1 VIRVLVVDDSAVVR
15 KILTDQLQRAD
26 DIEVVGTA
34 PDPYVARDKIVQ
46 LKPDVVTLDIEMP
59 RMDGLTFLSRLMKHY
74 PLPVIVVSSLTPAG
88 SEAAMRALELGAVDV
103 ISKPGAAYSVGDV
116 AVQLIDRIRA
126 AALAR
131 IRRPGEGAAERT
143 VAAGVLSR
151 IQTTDKVLAIGASTG
166 GTEAIRAILEV
177 LPATTPAT
185 VIVQHM
191 PEHFTAAFAHRLN
204 ELSAMEVREAGGGE
218 LLRPGLAL
226 IAPGNHHLLIARQ
239 GAQYVA
245 QVKDGPRVH
254 HQRPAVDVLF
264 NSVAKYAGVNA
275 VGVLLTGMGA
285 DGAAG
290 LLAMRQAG
298 ARTIAQDQASCV
310 VYGMPKA
317 AVQLGAVETILPL
330 GRIPD
335 GILAAFGGA
344 SPSPRTG
351 AHTHP
356 IASAAG

>member
-1 VIRVLVVDDSAVVR
+1 MIRVLIVDDSAVVR
-15 KILTDQLQRAD
+15 KILADQLRRAD

-59 RMDGLTFLSRLMKHY
+59 RMDGLTFLARLMKHH

-88 SEAAMRALELGAVDV
+88 SEAAMRALELGALDV
-103 ISKPGAAYSVGDV
+103 ISKPGEAYSVGDV
-116 AVQLIDRIRA
+116 AVQLVDRIRA

-131 IRRPGEGAAERT
+131 LRRPAEATAQRSVTAGA
-143 VAAGVLSR
+143 LSG
-151 IQTTDKVLAIGASTG
+151 IQATDKILAIGASTG
-166 GTEAIRAILEV
+166 GTEAIREVLEA

-191 PEHFTAAFAHRLN
+191 PEQFTAAFASRLN
-204 ELSAMEVREAGGGE
+204 GLCAMEVREAAGGE

-226 IAPGNHHLLIARQ
+226 IAPGNRHLLVIRRGSQ
-239 GAQYVA
+239 YFAQI
-245 QVKDGPRVH
+245 KDGPRVH

-285 DGAAG
+285 DGASG
-290 LLAMRQAG
+290 LLTMRQAG
-298 ARTIAQDQASCV
+298 ARTIVQDQATCV

-317 AVQLGAVETILPL
+317 AVQLGAAETVLPL
-330 GRIPD
+330 GRIPN
-335 GILAAFGGA
+335 GILEAFRTAHPTPRPVLNANPVA
-344 SPSPRTG
+344 SPSG
-351 AHTHP
+351 
-356 IASAAG
+356 

>member
-1 VIRVLVVDDSAVVR
+1 VIRVLIVDDSAVVR

-59 RMDGLTFLSRLMKHY
+59 RMDGLTFLARLMKHY

-88 SEAAMRALELGAVDV
+88 SEAAMRALELGALDV

-131 IRRPGEGAAERT
+131 VRRPAEATAPRS
-143 VAAGVLSR
+143 AAGTLSA
-151 IQTTDKVLAIGASTG
+151 IHATDKILAIGASTG
-166 GTEAIRAILEV
+166 GTEAIREVLEA

-191 PEHFTAAFAHRLN
+191 PEQFTAAFARRLN
-204 ELSAMEVREAGGGE
+204 DLCAMEVREAAGGE

-226 IAPGNHHLLIARQ
+226 IAPGNHHLLITRQ
-239 GAQYVA
+239 GAQYFA
-245 QVKDGPRVH
+245 QIKDGPRVH

-285 DGAAG
+285 DGAE
-290 LLAMRQAG
+290 AMLELRMAG
-298 ARTIAQDQASCV
+298 AHTIAQDEASCV
-310 VYGMPKA
+310 VFGMPKEA
-317 AVQLGAVETILPL
+317 IALGAVDEVLPI
-330 GRIPD
+330 GQVARA
-335 GILAAFGGA
+335 ILAFDARA
-344 SPSPRTG
+344 
-351 AHTHP
+351 
-356 IASAAG
+356 